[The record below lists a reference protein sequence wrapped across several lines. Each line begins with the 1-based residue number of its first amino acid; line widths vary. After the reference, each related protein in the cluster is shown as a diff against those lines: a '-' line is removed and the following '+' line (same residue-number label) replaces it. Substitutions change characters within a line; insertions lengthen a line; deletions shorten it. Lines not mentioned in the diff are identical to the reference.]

1 MSLVAGTIGG
11 LMIGAGAGLMLFG
24 RGRIAGISGML
35 ATLVTPEAEE
45 RNCAAMFVAGLVLG
59 AALMN
64 QFGFGGAVTL
74 TQPSGMLLTAGLL
87 VGIGARWAN
96 GCTSG
101 HGICGLGRLSRRS
114 FTATGVFMLTAA
126 VTVYFVRHGLGG

>member
-1 MSLVAGTIGG
+1 MSVVAGLVGG
-11 LMIGAGAGLMLFG
+11 LMIGAGAGVMLIG

-45 RNCAAMFVAGLVLG
+45 RDCAAVFVLGIVLG
-59 AALMN
+59 AAIIFRL
-64 QFGFGGAVTL
+64 GLGHVVTL
-74 TQPSGMLLTAGLL
+74 PQSGGLLMSAGLL

-101 HGICGLGRLSRRS
+101 HGICGLGRWSRRS
-114 FTATGVFMLTAA
+114 FVATGVFM
-126 VTVYFVRHGLGG
+126 VTGAITVFVMRHLMGG